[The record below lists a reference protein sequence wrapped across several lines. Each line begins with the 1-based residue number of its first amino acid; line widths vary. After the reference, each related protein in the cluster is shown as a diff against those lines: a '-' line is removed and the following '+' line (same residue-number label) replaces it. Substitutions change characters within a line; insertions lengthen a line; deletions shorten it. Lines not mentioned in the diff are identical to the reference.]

1 MSEAGASPKVEP
13 GVTAGRLLREARQAQ
28 GLHIAALASAIKV
41 SPRKL
46 ELLESDRL
54 DELPDAT
61 FSRAL
66 AQTVCRSLKVDA
78 APILALLPRAPGSR
92 LQVGEGLNTP
102 FRDRPGR
109 LVPNDWKSLGRPQV
123 WGPVLLLLAAG
134 AVYLLPSGWLPGGA
148 ARNRPPDGSSTDA
161 GVSGST
167 APKVAP
173 PASEAGVAP
182 APRDARAD
190 AAGAAG
196 LGEAASSVS
205 MAIPDGA
212 TEAGVPQTV
221 VAPGSVPASPPAP
234 STNEP
239 GSRTVPIAAVPA
251 TVSST
256 GSSAGTPA
264 PTAVAPPPPAAGG
277 TAPVVAT
284 EASAGPAGATKL
296 LQLRAARDSWI
307 EVVDSH
313 GQKLLSRLVRGG
325 ESVGLDGVAPLRV
338 KIGDASGTQVVF
350 RGQPM
355 ALAPFT
361 RDNVA
366 RLELK

>member
-1 MSEAGASPKVEP
+1 MSDAAAAPRIEP

-109 LVPNDWKSLGRPQV
+109 LVPNDWKSLGRPQI

-134 AVYLLPSGWLPGGA
+134 AVYLMPSGWLPNGA
-148 ARNRPPDGSSTDA
+148 GRSRPADGSSTD
-161 GVSGST
+161 SGAATST
-167 APKVAP
+167 ASKPV
-173 PASEAGVAP
+173 PAASDP
-182 APRDARAD
+182 AATPARAAD
-190 AAGAAG
+190 VAGAAG

-205 MAIPDGA
+205 MAVPDGP
-212 TEAGVPQTV
+212 TDAGVSPTPAPVTSGAAAVATPAASLTETGARPVLVAAPPATV
-221 VAPGSVPASPPAP
+221 VA
-234 STNEP
+234 
-239 GSRTVPIAAVPA
+239 
-251 TVSST
+251 T
-256 GSSAGTPA
+256 G
-264 PTAVAPPPPAAGG
+264 PAAGAS
-277 TAPVVAT
+277 TLPAIPAATPSANSAAPIPAKD
-284 EASAGPAGATKL
+284 AAAGPAKL
-296 LQLRAARDSWI
+296 LQVRAARDSWI
-307 EVVDSH
+307 EVVDSR
-313 GQKLLSRLVRGG
+313 GQTLLSRLVRAG

-338 KIGDASGTQVVF
+338 KIGNASGTEVVF
-350 RGQPM
+350 RGQAL
-355 ALAPFT
+355 ALAPYT
-361 RDNVA
+361 RDNLA